1 MDSTLN
7 VESIRIGIIL
17 GYLKFIGNDYD
28 GGRGLDL
35 DIIDDPAPANDG
47 AIGDKPKTDKNNI
60 IRVKGV

>member
-28 GGRGLDL
+28 GGRDLDL
-35 DIIDDPAPANDG
+35 DIIDDPAPASDG
-47 AIGDKPKTDKNNI
+47 AIGDKTKTDKNNI
-60 IRVKGV
+60 TRVKCV